1 VSAQDGGGPAGHRLN
16 APVARSV
23 AAPIQSTS
31 PPSPLLRGLW
41 GGVARTAQALGWR
54 RYVAVDAIAAVS
66 SLVRPRRV
74 QACAARHRRADPSLT
89 PRGARARARASYRE
103 YYRTCLD
110 LMWADAL
117 TMETVRRL
125 HPLDGMEYIDR
136 AREEHGGGI
145 FCLSHFGNWDMAA
158 TIGLSKGLAL
168 TTVMR
173 DFRPAFLNRVIV
185 WARERRGLEVFTPGR
200 AARGLLHALRHGRFL
215 ALLADIP
222 EGGPTVEV
230 QFRGGPVRFSTGPAA
245 MALHS
250 GCPLLPAICYRVD
263 RHYRILVDPP
273 VPTGSVAEMT
283 QTLADRLDALMAVA
297 PEQWYPFNTVW
308 TDEG

>member
-1 VSAQDGGGPAGHRLN
+1 LN

-31 PPSPLLRGLW
+31 PPPLLLRALW
-41 GGVARTAQALGWR
+41 GGVAKSAQALGWQ
-54 RYVAVDAIAAVS
+54 RYLAVDAIAAATC
-66 SLVRPRRV
+66 LVRPGRV
-74 QACAARHRRADPSLT
+74 ADCAVRHQRADPSLA
-89 PRGARARARASYRE
+89 PHAARARARASYRE
-103 YYRTCLD
+103 YFRTCLD

-117 TMETVRRL
+117 TMETVRRK
-125 HPLDGMEYIDR
+125 HPMDGWEHIDR

-145 FCLSHFGNWDMAA
+145 VCLAHHGNWDMAA
-158 TIGLSKGLAL
+158 TMALSRGLAL

-173 DFRPAFLNRVIV
+173 DFRPAFLNQVIV

-200 AARGLLHALRHGRFL
+200 AARGLLQALRRGRFL

-230 QFRGGPVRFSTGPAA
+230 RFRGGPVLFSTGPAA

-263 RHYRILVDPP
+263 RHYRVLVDPP
-273 VPTGSVAEMT
+273 VPTGTVAEMT

-297 PEQWYPFNTVW
+297 PEQWYPFNPVW